1 MLTLMYLV
9 LAVLGAGYVVFA
21 ALLGHLADS
30 FGDAA
35 SHGSAGHA
43 GDADAGAYG
52 LGHEGHGATH
62 ATGVEAAA
70 FHFPF
75 FSPLA
80 LATLFGSLGAWGLIT
95 QHGFGIRGAVSLA
108 VSIPLAL
115 GTAYLVTYAAWRLV
129 RGAQGTSAIRLAD
142 LVGAGAEV
150 LTPIPA
156 GGAGEGAAM
165 VGGQRYTGTAR
176 EAHGREVSRGTLV
189 TVVRVVGA
197 TLVVTA
203 SDGTR
208 GVSP

>member
-1 MLTLMYLV
+1 MLTLMYLA
-9 LAVLGAGYVVFA
+9 LAVLGGGYVLFA
-21 ALLGHLADS
+21 ALLGHLADT
-30 FGDAA
+30 FDGAA
-35 SHGSAGHA
+35 SHGSASHGS
-43 GDADAGAYG
+43 DADAGAYG

-62 ATGVEAAA
+62 ATGVDASA

-95 QHGFGIRGAVSLA
+95 KHGFGVPNAASLA
-108 VSIPLAL
+108 VSIPLAV

-129 RGAQGTSAIRLAD
+129 RGAQGTSTIRLGD
-142 LVGAGAEV
+142 LVGATAEV

-156 GGAGEGAAM
+156 GGAGEVAAI
-165 VGGQRYTGTAR
+165 VGGQRFTGPAR
-176 EAHGREVSRGTLV
+176 EAHGREVSRGTAV

-197 TLVVTA
+197 TIVVTA

-208 GVSP
+208 GATP